1 MAVGLHRRGHSAAPA
16 HSTIEAS
23 DVTQARSLDPR
34 RAVAFTSQELNYLE
48 SIPVK
53 YAVPES

>member
-34 RAVAFTSQELNYLE
+34 RAVTFTSQELNYLE

-53 YAVPES
+53 